1 MINYYMIPLY
11 TDLLFKNSKSK
22 DLLLLECKNCKKTF
36 QKRKELIVR
45 FLNKKTCKT
54 FDYCSAKCSRES
66 QGGFTILFCKN
77 CNIEF
82 KKRNFEI
89 KKSNNHFCSK
99 SCAAKYNN
107 KNKSFG
113 TRRSKL
119 EHWIE
124 EQLTQIY
131 PSLHIDFNQKTAI
144 NSELDIYIPSLNL
157 AFELNGIFHYEPI
170 YGVNK
175 LQQIRENDIS
185 KSKACHEAK
194 IDLCT
199 IDTSGQKYF
208 KESTSQKYLDIIN
221 NIIKERLLTS

>member
-1 MINYYMIPLY
+1 LIIAVLNVVGNPKV
-11 TDLLFKNSKSK
+11 DLQLFFVKIVILNS
-22 DLLLLECKNCKKTF
+22 
-36 QKRKELIVR
+36 
-45 FLNKKTCKT
+45 
-54 FDYCSAKCSRES
+54 
-66 QGGFTILFCKN
+66 
-77 CNIEF
+77 

-144 NSELDIYIPSLNL
+144 NSELDIYIPSLN
-157 AFELNGIFHYEPI
+157 ELPAPDFVNLHYEPI
-170 YGVNK
+170 YGVDK

-199 IDTSGQKYF
+199 IA
-208 KESTSQKYLDIIN
+208 L
-221 NIIKERLLTS
+221 